1 MTQIRAVCNWAVA
14 LGVIRGVNA
23 GKSHRNLFR
32 RHILRLLKHP
42 VLFFS
47 AILTLICINLNNEP
61 NACLYFIC
69 IYYYCLLFEPFS
81 VKNARQF
88 WTYTSTHSGRSTQN
102 NTTLP
107 YFTCLDISLS
117 SSKIKYSAENTKMI
131 IILCFLSW
139 KNVVAID
146 PA

>member
-88 WTYTSTHSGRSTQN
+88 WTYTSIRLRLQPIQADLLRITLLCLIFPVWISCWVQAKSSVQLKTQ
-102 NTTLP
+102 
-107 YFTCLDISLS
+107 
-117 SSKIKYSAENTKMI
+117 K
-131 IILCFLSW
+131 W
-139 KNVVAID
+139 
-146 PA
+146 